1 MALFIQSNTAS
12 MNAQVQLAKSQNA
25 LAVNFQRLSSG
36 YRINSAADDAAGLG
50 ISAQMSAQV
59 ASYGIAENNTNDAIS
74 MAQTADG
81 ALSQMDSMLSR
92 MRELAVESSN
102 GDFTSTDR
110 SFLGDEYN
118 NLMSEIDRISN
129 TTMFNGQTLLAGDAQ
144 NFSFQVGINNTT
156 NDVIAVTFG
165 GVDTTALTL
174 ATTNISGAGGLTDV
188 QAQAAAQSAI
198 DNITAAIDA
207 ISTQRANYGAAVNRF
222 QVSVSNIQSM
232 QTNLSSANAQ
242 IQDTDIA
249 QETASMA
256 QNQVLAQAGAAVL
269 SQANQNP
276 QVALKL
282 LNG

>member
-102 GDFTSTDR
+102 GDLTSTDR

>member
-12 MNAQVQLAKSQNA
+12 LNAQVQLSKSQNA
-25 LAVNFQRLSSG
+25 LATNFQRLSSG

-59 ASYGIAENNTNDAIS
+59 ASYSVAERNTNDAIS
-74 MAQTADG
+74 MSQTADG

-102 GDFTSTDR
+102 GDLTSTDR

-129 TTMFNGQTLLAGDAQ
+129 TTMFNGQTLLAGAAT
-144 NFSFQVGINNTT
+144 NFSFQVGINNTA

-165 GVDTTALTL
+165 GVDSTALSIAGTSV
-174 ATTNISGAGGLTDV
+174 ATDQPTS
-188 QAQAAAQSAI
+188 QSAI
-198 DNITAAIDA
+198 DALTTAIDA

-222 QVSVSNIQSM
+222 NVSVSNIQSM

-249 QETASMA
+249 SETASMS
-256 QNQVLAQAGAAVL
+256 QNQVLSQAGAAVL
-269 SQANQNP
+269 AQANQTP

>member
-12 MNAQVQLAKSQNA
+12 LNAQVQLSKSQNA
-25 LAVNFQRLSSG
+25 LATNFQRLSSG

-59 ASYGIAENNTNDAIS
+59 ASYSVAERNTNDAIS
-74 MAQTADG
+74 MSQTADG

-102 GDFTSTDR
+102 GDLTSTDR

-129 TTMFNGQTLLAGDAQ
+129 TTMFNGQTLLAGAAT
-144 NFSFQVGINNTT
+144 NFSFQVGINNTA

-165 GVDTTALTL
+165 GVDSTALSIAGTSV
-174 ATTNISGAGGLTDV
+174 ATDQPTS
-188 QAQAAAQSAI
+188 QSAI
-198 DNITAAIDA
+198 DALTTAIDA

-222 QVSVSNIQSM
+222 NVSVSNIQSM

-249 QETASMA
+249 SETASMS
-256 QNQVLAQAGAAVL
+256 QNQVLSQAGAAVL
-269 SQANQNP
+269 AQANQNP